1 MVVEIDHDDDGGVTE
16 SELKSKIFYLN
27 YILLLFFFFFFLFF
41 FRVGGRAVGDESRP
55 CCLRIERRWY

>member
-1 MVVEIDHDDDGGVTE
+1 MVVEIDYDDDGGVTE

-41 FRVGGRAVGDESRP
+41 FGLGVGRLGMRVDGVA
-55 CCLRIERRWY
+55 